1 MNMATTNIEIQQ
13 EKEKDLA
20 LAFLILTLAFFAVIL
35 LKTGINS
42 QYLNEVIRLKT
53 NINSIMIKP

>member
-13 EKEKDLA
+13 EKERDLA
-20 LAFLILTLAFFAVIL
+20 LAFLILTLAFFAIVL
-35 LKTGINS
+35 LKTGINN
-42 QYLNEVIRLKT
+42 QYLNEVVRLKT